1 MSQERRTS
9 LTAGIKAEIQSAGGQ
24 AVPEGKA
31 PVDATKAA
39 ALTQAAIQG
48 LGGPVFASMTD
59 HKPVDGALAKA
70 LQDVAIQKQGIVA
83 VPADKAKPDRAINEA
98 LTLKAIG
105 AGSVDLKP
113 TETKEA
119 EVDLKALQADSEAE
133 KARKIAANTFGGG
146 DTKAGMPNILKE
158 IKGQGGIIAVPADR
172 APKDNVSLSHTKTLM
187 EIDALKGEA
196 IYASGTDNK
205 IEDKALAQAKMLHAI
220 SHQGEKTVNAEKI
233 AAVES
238 KAATEAHM
246 MMSLGTNRRGSL
258 KAVAAEEAK

>member
-1 MSQERRTS
+1 MSSKTAS
-9 LTAGIKAEIQSAGGQ
+9 LASGLQADIQSQSAT

-31 PVDATKAA
+31 PVDLSKAQ

-70 LQDVAIQKQGIVA
+70 LQDIAIQKQGIVA
-83 VPADKAKPDRAINEA
+83 VPANKAKPDRAINEA

-105 AGSVDLKP
+105 AGKTDLKH

-119 EVDLKALQADSEAE
+119 EVDLKALQADSDAE
-133 KARKIAANTFGGG
+133 KARKIAANTFGGS
-146 DTKAGMPNILKE
+146 DIKAGMPNIMKE
-158 IKGQGGIIAVPADR
+158 IEGQGGIIAVPADR

-205 IEDKALAQAKMLHAI
+205 IEDKALTQAKMLHAI

-233 AAVES
+233 AGVEA
-238 KAATEAHM
+238 KATTQAHLIM
-246 MMSLGTNRRGSL
+246 ALGSGDRRGSL
-258 KAVAAEEAK
+258 KAVAAVEK